1 MEEPQS
7 DLSTELPLSQETFS
21 YLGKLLPE
29 KLVLSPSLSP
39 EAEAVDNL
47 LLPEDAADWLESQ
60 AGAQGISEAP
70 TLATSWMLS
79 SSVPSQKTPSTY
91 RFCLGFLHSGTAKS
105 VTYTYSP
112 ELNMLFCQ
120 LAKACPV
127 QLWVTSTPPPSTCV
141 HTMAIYRRQHMMEV
155 MKHCRHLECRSDY
168 SNCLD
173 PPQHLIQWEETCML
187 SIWRTPSLY
196 HSVGCPSSHQRS
208 VLTTTIHFNFMCNS
222 SCMGG
227 RPILTIITLEDSN
240 GNPLGHNSFEVH
252 ICTCPG
258 RHRCTEED
266 SFHKK
271 WEPCP
276 EPASGR
282 ITKRTLPTSTSS
294 STKPKKKPLDKKYFT
309 LQIHGHMFLKLNE
322 ALELKDAQAGRQ
334 PEGSRAQPSLPKSKK
349 RQSTSCHKKNREQP
363 DSD

>member
-29 KLVLSPSLSP
+29 KLVLFPSLSP
-39 EAEAVDNL
+39 AAEAIDDL

-60 AGAQGISEAP
+60 AGAQGISEAS
-70 TLATSWMLS
+70 TLATSWTLS
-79 SSVPSQKTPSTY
+79 SSVPSQKTYPAY
-91 RFCLGFLHSGTAKS
+91 RFCLGFLHSGTAKF

-141 HTMAIYRRQHMMEV
+141 HTMAIYQTIAP
-155 MKHCRHLECRSDY
+155 HLECRSNY
-168 SNCLD
+168 SDCLD
-173 PPQHLIQWEETCML
+173 PTQHLMVGGNLHAEYLEDTITCGV
-187 SIWRTPSLY
+187 PY
-196 HSVGCPSSHQRS
+196 EPPEVGSD
-208 VLTTTIHFNFMCNS
+208 TTIHFNFMCNS
-222 SCMGG
+222 SCMG
-227 RPILTIITLEDSN
+227 RMNPLTIMTMEDSN

-266 SFHKK
+266 NFHNK

-276 EPASGR
+276 EPPSGR
-282 ITKRTLPTSTSS
+282 ITTQTLPTSTSS
-294 STKPKKKPLDKKYFT
+294 STKPKKKPLDEKYFT
-309 LQIHGHMFLKLNE
+309 LQIHGHECFKMFLKLNE
-322 ALELKDAQAGRQ
+322 ALELKDAQAGKQ
-334 PEGSRAQPSLPKSKK
+334 PEGSRAQSSLPKSKK
-349 RQSTSCHKKNREQP
+349 RQSTSRHKKLMFKREQP

>member
-39 EAEAVDNL
+39 AAEAVDDL

-70 TLATSWMLS
+70 TLATSWTLS
-79 SSVPSQKTPSTY
+79 SSVPSQKTYSTY

-112 ELNMLFCQ
+112 ELNMLFCR

-127 QLWVTSTPPPSTCV
+127 QLWVTSTTPPSTCV

-155 MKHCRHLECRSDY
+155 VKHCPHLECRCDY
-168 SNCLD
+168 SDCLD
-173 PPQHLIQWEETCML
+173 PPQHLI
-187 SIWRTPSLY
+187 
-196 HSVGCPSSHQRS
+196 VGGNLHAEYLEDTITLEPPEVGSD
-208 VLTTTIHFNFMCNS
+208 TTIHFNFMCNS

-227 RPILTIITLEDSN
+227 MNPLTIITLEYSN

-266 SFHKK
+266 NFQKK

-276 EPASGR
+276 EPPSGR
-282 ITKRTLPTSTSS
+282 ITKQTLPTSTSS
-294 STKPKKKPLDKKYFT
+294 SIKPKKKPLDEKYFT
-309 LQIHGHMFLKLNE
+309 LQIHGHECFKMFLKLNE
-322 ALELKDAQAGRQ
+322 ALELKDAQAGKQ
-334 PEGSRAQPSLPKSKK
+334 PGGSRAQSSLPKSKK
-349 RQSTSCHKKNREQP
+349 RQSISHHKKLMFKKEQP